1 MSRITIDD
9 CLVNCPNH
17 FELAYHAAKRAQQ
30 IVRRADALV
39 PEGDDKA
46 IVVALREVARGA
58 LRAGALSADDHH
70 AAAELADGIAAA
82 EDNAAAAAD
91 GNDSAAAG
99 GDSAAADGND
109 SAAAGGDDSAAA
121 GGDDSA
127 AAADDNATDG
137 DDAAA
142 EDDKL
147 AASAAE

>member
-70 AAAELADGIAAA
+70 AAAELADGIAAV
-82 EDNAAAAAD
+82 ED
-91 GNDSAAAG
+91 G
-99 GDSAAADGND
+99 D

-127 AAADDNATDG
+127 AAEDNATDG

>member
-70 AAAELADGIAAA
+70 AAAELADDIAAA

-99 GDSAAADGND
+99 GDSAAA
-109 SAAAGGDDSAAA
+109 GGDDSAAA

-127 AAADDNATDG
+127 AAADDNATGG

>member
-82 EDNAAAAAD
+82 EDNAAAED
-91 GNDSAAAG
+91 GDNATAAAG
-99 GDSAAADGND
+99 R
-109 SAAAGGDDSAAA
+109 DDSAAA

>member
-70 AAAELADGIAAA
+70 AAAEVADGIAAA
-82 EDNAAAAAD
+82 EDNAAAED
-91 GNDSAAAG
+91 GENATAAAG
-99 GDSAAADGND
+99 GDD

-127 AAADDNATDG
+127 AADDNATGG

>member
-70 AAAELADGIAAA
+70 AAAEVADGIAAA
-82 EDNAAAAAD
+82 EDNAAAED
-91 GNDSAAAG
+91 GDNAT
-99 GDSAAADGND
+99 AAADGND
-109 SAAAGGDDSAAA
+109 SAAAGGDSAAA

>member
-109 SAAAGGDDSAAA
+109 SAAVGDDSAAA

-127 AAADDNATDG
+127 AAEDNATGG

>member
-70 AAAELADGIAAA
+70 AAAELADDIAAA

-99 GDSAAADGND
+99 GDSAAA
-109 SAAAGGDDSAAA
+109 GGDDSAAA
-121 GGDDSA
+121 GGDDAA
-127 AAADDNATDG
+127 AAADDNATGG

>member
-70 AAAELADGIAAA
+70 AAAEVADGIAAA
-82 EDNAAAAAD
+82 EDNAA
-91 GNDSAAAG
+91 
-99 GDSAAADGND
+99 AAADGND

-127 AAADDNATDG
+127 AAGGDDSAAAADDNATGG

>member
-1 MSRITIDD
+1 MLSCRKATT
-9 CLVNCPNH
+9 
-17 FELAYHAAKRAQQ
+17 
-30 IVRRADALV
+30 
-39 PEGDDKA
+39 KA

-70 AAAELADGIAAA
+70 AAAEVADGIAAA

-91 GNDSAAAG
+91 GNDSATAG
-99 GDSAAADGND
+99 GD

-121 GGDDSA
+121 GGNDSA

-142 EDDKL
+142 EDDKTRRVRRRVIARGDGGHRRIKAQNRGVSFARRVGANRRRL
-147 AASAAE
+147 